1 MSKAVGIREL
11 ATHLGLSIGTVS
23 RALNGQRYVDPE
35 TRRRVLEAAA
45 ALGYAPNQSGRSLR
59 QGVTGMIAMMVPIS
73 GKVAVADS
81 IFMIVMDG
89 LRVAVAESG
98 LELLVLFEDINDPDF
113 AYLRRVTERRLVDG
127 LIIADIQRVD
137 RRIDYLLGKEMP
149 FVAFGRS
156 STAGDYAWIDLDFEG
171 FARIA
176 VDRLA
181 DLGHRQVACAT
192 SSDEINYGFLLADAY
207 TAAMS
212 RRGLPVCSDLVF
224 RVDASERG
232 GYELGE
238 QLLSAR
244 KRPTSAILSNE
255 TMAIGLYRRLSE
267 AGLRPGGDL
276 SMISF
281 IEEPS
286 ARFLSPRV
294 TCFNTDFRALGV
306 RLAEALLTAMATR
319 TNGRAA
325 ALIQEVWPTRIRD
338 GQTDKTIAVE
348 PLASGSAK

>member
-1 MSKAVGIREL
+1 MSKAVGIRGL

-45 ALGYAPNQSGRSLR
+45 TLGYAPNQSGRSLR
-59 QGVTGMIAMMVPIS
+59 QGATGMIAMMVPIS
-73 GKVAVADS
+73 GKVAVADT

-89 LRVAVAESG
+89 VRVAVAESG
-98 LELLVLFEDINDPDF
+98 LELMVLFEDIHDPDF

-127 LIIADIQRVD
+127 LIIADIQRID
-137 RRIDYLLGKEMP
+137 RRIDYLLEKEMP
-149 FVAFGRS
+149 FAAFGRS
-156 STAGDYAWIDLDFEG
+156 SSAGDYPWVDLDFEG

-181 DLGHRQVACAT
+181 DLGHEQIACAT
-192 SSDEINYGFLLADAY
+192 SSDEINYGFVLADAY
-207 TAAMS
+207 IAAMS
-212 RRGLPVCSDLVF
+212 HRDLPVRSDLVF

-238 QLLSAR
+238 RLLSAR
-244 KRPTSAILSNE
+244 RHPTAVILSNE
-255 TMAIGLYRRLSE
+255 TMAIGLYRRMSE
-267 AGLRPGGDL
+267 AGLCPGRDL
-276 SMISF
+276 SMIGF

-294 TCFNTDFRALGV
+294 TCFNTDYRALGV
-306 RLAEALLTAMATR
+306 RLAEALLGAMAAR
-319 TNGRAA
+319 SKGGVA
-325 ALIQEVWPTRIRD
+325 ALIQEAWPTQIRD
-338 GQTDKTIAVE
+338 GQTDKAVAVE
-348 PLASGSAK
+348 PFVSG